1 MSQILGIT
9 EIQELIPQRYPFLM
23 VDRVQLE
30 EDTTELTAIKNVT
43 TNEIQFMGHFP
54 GNPIMPGV
62 LQLEAVLQAGT
73 IAFKRHR
80 PLQRSESIILKEV
93 KKVRFKNPII
103 PGDQVII
110 STKIDNITDD
120 SCEVK
125 ASCKV
130 NGKLNSQSHIV
141 IAYLDETL
149 LIPKSFTTEFKAEEL
164 TQDTGEVFGV
174 NEIAS
179 YIPHRFPF
187 QFIDTVIYS
196 QDDRIIG
203 EKLVSANEP
212 FATSFTSKAP
222 FMPNIMLLETIA
234 QVGCVKLLSQDIHKG
249 KIGLFLAIENCII
262 HRPAVPGDKLTFD
275 VSFLFFKASM
285 GKAAGKIY
293 CGNEVV
299 AEMQI
304 AFALAKPGV

>member
-1 MSQILGIT
+1 MSQILGIS
-9 EIQELIPQRYPFLM
+9 EIQKLLPQRYPFLM
-23 VDRVQLE
+23 VDRVQLGE
-30 EDTTELTAIKNVT
+30 NSTELTAIKNVT
-43 TNEIQFMGHFP
+43 TNEMQFMGHFP

-62 LQLEAVLQAGT
+62 LQIEAVMQAGM
-73 IAFKRHR
+73 IAFKKHQTNLTSGRM
-80 PLQRSESIILKEV
+80 ILTGV

-103 PGDQVII
+103 PGDQVEI
-110 STKIDNITDD
+110 SVKLDNITDD

-141 IAYLDETL
+141 IGYLDESL
-149 LIPKSFTTEFKAEEL
+149 LEPKSLITEFKLEEL
-164 TQDTGEVFGV
+164 GSDAETIFDV
-174 NEIAS
+174 NDIAS

-187 QFIDTVIYS
+187 QFIDRIIYNEG
-196 QDDRIIG
+196 DRIIG

-212 FATSFTSKAP
+212 FANSDTAGSL

-234 QVGCVKLLSQDIHKG
+234 QVGCVKLLSQEEHHG
-249 KIGLFLAIENCII
+249 KIGLFLSVENCVI

-275 VSFLFFKASM
+275 VKFLFFKASM
-285 GKAAGKIY
+285 GKAVGQIH
-293 CGNEVV
+293 CGEELV
-299 AEMQI
+299 ADLQI